1 MPERFIAPFLS
12 QIEVLWQAAMLVA
25 VGVILSIGRTL
36 QKPVVDQW
44 HVIVGR
50 ALTTGT
56 LSLAAGSLLALVP
69 GIPFLGL
76 LGAAAALAS
85 LGTDFLARMLT
96 AYITKGKQ

>member
-1 MPERFIAPFLS
+1 MPEKFIAPFVS
-12 QIEVLWQAAMLVA
+12 HIESLLQAAMLFT
-25 VGVILSIGRTL
+25 VGMMLSIGRTL
-36 QKPVVDQW
+36 QKPEMDPW
-44 HVIVGR
+44 HFIIGR
-50 ALTTGT
+50 AITTGI

-96 AYITKGKQ
+96 IYFTKGKP